1 MLSILHYLHQE
12 HSAVCSTGLSWN
24 MGKFLTSPSKYKFN
38 IQIYC
43 YPDVI
48 ITEIKVIGCKR
59 DAVDRISDRSNSF
72 QIMITRAQT
81 WAFCVQER
89 MWKTEKSMELFQDP
103 AINKKK
109 ILSQLQQK
117 NWIVEKDWQRTVS
130 KVQRVFSYNSCFFQD
145 RVVACFQ
152 CKGRMCW
159 KRGREA
165 LFTISSDCDN
175 SSAFSDF

>member
-12 HSAVCSTGLSWN
+12 RSAVCSTGLSWN

-43 YPDVI
+43 YCLQYLHLLLDVI

-72 QIMITRAQT
+72 QIMITGAQT

-117 NWIVEKDWQRTVS
+117 NWNVEKDW
-130 KVQRVFSYNSCFFQD
+130 
-145 RVVACFQ
+145 
-152 CKGRMCW
+152 
-159 KRGREA
+159 
-165 LFTISSDCDN
+165 
-175 SSAFSDF
+175 